1 VGHLELSGPPIKGPL
16 LPEGANGA
24 DAGWRSAVMDSGL
37 FRGALSAAVDIVP
50 KDIVSLAVSL
60 SNRLAFN
67 ETVRKR
73 NKTLMGRIVSRLSG
87 ESADYIETP
96 YGETRQILELLEIKG
111 GDRLVVNTQYE
122 VRRDQMAL
130 ALDKLKRAYP
140 GLLTN
145 EALK

>member
-1 VGHLELSGPPIKGPL
+1 
-16 LPEGANGA
+16 
-24 DAGWRSAVMDSGL
+24 
-37 FRGALSAAVDIVP
+37 
-50 KDIVSLAVSL
+50 
-60 SNRLAFN
+60 
-67 ETVRKR
+67 
-73 NKTLMGRIVSRLSG
+73 MGRIVSRLSG